1 MLYTGIT
8 GKVKLGEKLIA
19 HIANFSLE
27 TTSDIQEVISFGNRF
42 KEKVPSILDWTAD
55 VDGAADFADNSGQK
69 DLWDA
74 MNNQTLLTF
83 GFYLNDT
90 TYMQGTGYIE
100 SLSIENAAD
109 GNAEISA
116 SISGSGTLAL
126 TVPTE

>member
-27 TTSDIQEVISFGNRF
+27 TTSEIQEVISFGNKF

-55 VDGAADFADNSGQK
+55 VDGAADFAKDSGQK
-69 DLWDA
+69 ELWDA

-83 GFYLNDT
+83 GFYLNDA
-90 TYMQGTGYIE
+90 TYMEGSGYIE
-100 SLSIENAAD
+100 SLSIDNAAD
-109 GNAEISA
+109 GNAEVSA
-116 SISGSGTLAL
+116 SISGSGSLEL

>member
-8 GKVKLGEKLIA
+8 GKVKLGEDLIA

-27 TTSDIQEVISFGNRF
+27 VSSDIQEVISFGNKF
-42 KEKVPSILDWTAD
+42 KEKVPSILDWSAD
-55 VDGAADFADNSGQK
+55 ADGAADFAKDSKQK
-69 DLWDA
+69 ELWDA

-90 TYMQGTGYIE
+90 TYMEGSGYIE
-100 SLSIENAAD
+100 KLSIDNAAD
-109 GNAEISA
+109 GNAEIS
-116 SISGSGTLAL
+116 ISVAGSGALEL

>member
-8 GKVKLGEKLIA
+8 GKVKLEDNIIA

-27 TTSDIQEVISFGNRF
+27 TTSEIQEVISFGNKF

-55 VDGAADFADNSGQK
+55 VDGAADFASDSGQK

-90 TYMQGTGYIE
+90 TYMEGSGYIE
-100 SLSIENAAD
+100 SLSIDNAAD

-116 SISGSGTLAL
+116 SISGSGALEL